1 MMFRQCLVLILLLL
15 TSPLTTSAGEVR
27 IYQGEQTIFENT
39 VWSGEILIDGILT
52 VAAGAT
58 LEIRPGSR
66 VRFTR
71 FDSND
76 DGIGEHEIFAQGQ
89 IHVVGS
95 VDQPVL
101 FTSAEAIPRPGDWGA
116 INMMVNEEGNRLEN
130 CIVEYAYRG
139 FHAHY
144 SRARLV
150 NSIFRNNIRGAQFQE
165 SQVVIEACRFLD
177 NLNGIQFRDSQ
188 VTLRGSTISGSHWG
202 LRCVYSD
209 LVMTDC
215 MIEDNLVNGVN
226 MRDGRIEARDNRI
239 AGNRRGLYLQRSDG
253 QVIGNDLSANSEHGI
268 FLEESSVEV
277 AANRLAGNG
286 RAGARWLNSKGSLTR
301 NLIAENGVY
310 GLINDGTNAV
320 DARHNW
326 WGSSRPADIAAAI
339 RDGLDRPGSGLV
351 DSRHALQQP
360 LSFKS
365 ISEHP

>member
-1 MMFRQCLVLILLLL
+1 MMFRKSLVLILLAL
-15 TSPLTTSAGEVR
+15 TSPLSISAGEVK
-27 IYQGEQTIFENT
+27 IYQGEQTIFEDT
-39 VWSGEILIDGILT
+39 VWSGDILIDGILT

-89 IHVVGS
+89 IRAVGS

-101 FTSAEAIPRPGDWGA
+101 FTSAETIPRPGDWGA

-130 CIVEYAYRG
+130 CIVEYGYRG

-144 SRARLV
+144 SQARLV

-209 LVMTDC
+209 LIMINC
-215 MIEDNLVNGVN
+215 MIEGNLVNGVN
-226 MRDGRIEARDNRI
+226 IRDGKIEARDNRI
-239 AGNRRGLYLQRSDG
+239 VGNRRGLYLQRSQG
-253 QVIGNDLSANSEHGI
+253 QVIANDLSANSEHGI
-268 FLEESSVEV
+268 FLEESTVEV
-277 AANRLAGNG
+277 VANRMADNG
-286 RAGARWLNSKGSLTR
+286 RAGVRWLNSKGSLTR
-301 NLIAENGVY
+301 NLIAENGIY

-326 WGSSRPADIAAAI
+326 WGSSTPADIAAAI
-339 RDGLDRPGSGLV
+339 RDGVDRPGPGLV
-351 DSRHALQQP
+351 DSRHALLQP
-360 LSFKS
+360 FPFKPF
-365 ISEHP
+365 SENP